1 LSADLDSTHVLLDSQ
16 IKLIFLPPYSP
27 DLNPIE
33 ECFAFVKA
41 YISRHGQ
48 TFRDIVE
55 LGDEVAPFLF
65 LYGVLDKV
73 TAESSRGWFHHSGY
87 L

>member
-1 LSADLDSTHVLLDSQ
+1 
-16 IKLIFLPPYSP
+16 SP

-33 ECFAFVKA
+33 ECFSFVKA

-55 LGDEVAPFLF
+55 TGVEADPFLF
-65 LYGVLDKV
+65 LYGVLEEV
-73 TAESSRGWFHHSGY
+73 TAQASKGWFSHSGY
-87 L
+87 